1 MHSLVK
7 KKIVVSMLYDIYI
20 RVFYQFV
27 ESSRDSS
34 KSFDPKN
41 YYWIQRVGRAC
52 QRYWHPSYCY
62 IIIETRLFEHLL
74 AVRASNYSERAI
86 KRSFK
91 YSSTF
96 DNRMLD
102 FPRRVS
108 LLTGY

>member
-1 MHSLVK
+1 MYF
-7 KKIVVSMLYDIYI
+7 IN
-20 RVFYQFV
+20 
-27 ESSRDSS
+27 SSRFVVRLEIVRS
-34 KSFDPKN
+34 KELLLDPAS
-41 YYWIQRVGRAC
+41 WIGAC

-74 AVRASNYSERAI
+74 AVRASNYPERAI